1 MGMVKGDMAEQS
13 PGVSVS
19 LTVTWGERGRDEL
32 NAALGQP
39 CDDFHVLGA
48 NIGSSVLTYCDNE
61 WVLEAS
67 ADDAQDAEECIEE
80 FMQRI
85 VPLADRL
92 AAMEGGEVGLDI
104 ALVTDDQVG
113 IHLTLEAMIALSKM
127 GAHVDFQC
135 RPSG

>member
-1 MGMVKGDMAEQS
+1 MAEQS
-13 PGVSVS
+13 PGVFVS
-19 LTVTWGERGRDEL
+19 FTVTWGVRGRDEL

-67 ADDAQDAEECIEE
+67 AADAQDAEECIEE
-80 FMQRI
+80 FMHRI
-85 VPLADRL
+85 VPMADRL
-92 AAMEGGEVGLDI
+92 AAMEGSEVGLDI
-104 ALVTDDQVG
+104 ALVTDEQVG
-113 IHLTLEAMIALSKM
+113 VHLTHEAMAALAKM

-135 RPSG
+135 RPPG